1 MSVSAPSRSDPVAR
15 MASAIV
21 GGPAGRRLAT
31 ATGFWRALPVVI
43 LLASLT
49 MVGAVLTKQHCRAD
63 GWSTPDHFWHACY
76 SDIPVLYVS
85 EGLGTSARPSLM
97 EALGPQGLGQP
108 PLAGTA
114 MWLVSG
120 IVDATSGVRGRYEVA
135 VESRRFFDVS
145 AGMLTA
151 VLIAAVIAVALA
163 AGRRRRWDAAHLAF
177 SPVLLG
183 TALIS
188 YDLLAVALLAGTF
201 WAWSRS
207 RPVVA
212 GVLLGLA
219 STARPV
225 VAVVG
230 FALLGLC
237 LRAGVWRAWVMSA
250 GAALAAWVGVR
261 VILFPH
267 PVPALGDTWQAWKE
281 SAPGYG
287 SLWLVPSL
295 FSQSRPTSARW
306 WYTGEGIGGS
316 TSTMIT
322 LLGLLVVGVAT
333 VGVALW
339 VPYRPR
345 VAHLALFALA
355 TGLLVIKSLPPQLG
369 LLLLPLIAL
378 AGLRWRDHLIWATAE
393 LAYFVG
399 VWLYIAGSTVANR
412 GLPAGFY
419 LMLILARCAAIGW
432 IAVQAVRAAHD
443 PALDPVRVPVD
454 VDELPSEADDPAGGV
469 LDHRPDALLAR

>member
-21 GGPAGRRLAT
+21 GGPAGRRLA
-31 ATGFWRALPVVI
+31 AAGFWRALPVLV
-43 LLASLT
+43 LMASLT
-49 MVGAVLTKQHCRAD
+49 MIGAVLTKQHCRAE

-85 EGLGTSARPSLM
+85 ESLGTSARPSLM
-97 EALGPQGLGQP
+97 DALGPQGLGQP

-120 IVDATSGVRGRYEVA
+120 VVDATSEVRGRYEVA
-135 VESRRFFDVS
+135 VESRRFLDVS
-145 AGMLTA
+145 AGGLTA

-163 AGRRRRWDAAHLAF
+163 AGRRRRWDAAHLAV

-188 YDLLAVALLAGTF
+188 YDLLAVALVAGTF

-207 RPVVA
+207 RPVAA

-219 STARPV
+219 ATARPV
-225 VAVVG
+225 AAVVG

-237 LRAGVWRAWVMSA
+237 LRAGALRVWLVSA
-250 GAALAAWVGVR
+250 GAGLAAWVGVR

-267 PVPALGDTWQAWKE
+267 PVQALSDTWQGWKE
-281 SAPGYG
+281 SGPGYG
-287 SLWLVPSL
+287 SLWLIPSL
-295 FSQSRPTSARW
+295 FSQSQPTSASW
-306 WYTGEGIGGS
+306 WYTGEGIGGP

-333 VGVALW
+333 VAVALLT
-339 VPYRPR
+339 PYRPR

-399 VWLYIAGSTVANR
+399 VWLYIAAADAANR

-419 LMLILARCAAIGW
+419 LVLILVRCSAIGW
-432 IAVQAVRAAHD
+432 LAVQAVRAARD
-443 PALDPVRVPVD
+443 PVQDPVRVPVD
-454 VDELPSEADDPAGGV
+454 EFEPPPDADDPAAGPIAS
-469 LDHRPDALLAR
+469 RPDALLAR